1 MRLQDHVEVELK
13 LTVVS
18 EDPDFVLDRI
28 AQLGRV
34 GPYAFGPAVDHH
46 LHDIYWDL
54 PDSSLRA
61 QHLSIRLRQIDD
73 RLVFTAKGGTSS
85 DGGLFRRYE
94 LEVPAT
100 VENWHDLKRVFRDE
114 GVGLR
119 DGDAGGGPADW
130 LTASGLIVTQ
140 DRATRRT
147 VRYGY
152 LVDSDE
158 AAVEMAL
165 DRTQFRFGELTR
177 EYREIEIEQI
187 DPDASLSEI
196 GAELVTMFPG
206 QLELSTMGKYSR
218 GLLIERGLRA
228 AGHLST

>member
-18 EDPDFVLDRI
+18 DNPDIVLDRV

-34 GPYAFGPAVDHH
+34 GPYALGPASDHR

-85 DGGLFRRYE
+85 VEGLFRRYE

-100 VENWHDLKRVFRDE
+100 
-114 GVGLR
+114 
-119 DGDAGGGPADW
+119 
-130 LTASGLIVTQ
+130 
-140 DRATRRT
+140 
-147 VRYGY
+147 
-152 LVDSDE
+152 
-158 AAVEMAL
+158 L
-165 DRTQFRFGELTR
+165 DN
-177 EYREIEIEQI
+177 
-187 DPDASLSEI
+187 
-196 GAELVTMFPG
+196 
-206 QLELSTMGKYSR
+206 
-218 GLLIERGLRA
+218 
-228 AGHLST
+228 